1 MAAKVKIIRHI
12 DNHLRWIFDFFGHR
26 NSIGC
31 QFMWVSALGRLLPGV
46 FGIWQAMAKCGQ
58 GARYQ
63 KKYRHELERI
73 YKTTYSC
80 LMADWRYF
88 PQTVIF
94 SVSNFELLVAEL
106 AITVSCLQ
114 ISNARR
120 KFPKNTHPANMQRK
134 TPAKSANEISHK
146 GGPVST
152 LSKWKKQGASGNRAG
167 NRHDAKG
174 VFMGIIYNKVYS
186 PQGHHFG

>member
-12 DNHLRWIFDFFGHR
+12 GNHLLWIFDFFGHR
-26 NSIGC
+26 DSIGF
-31 QFMWVSALGRLLPGV
+31 QFMLVSALGRLLPGV
-46 FGIWQAMAKCGQ
+46 FGIWRTMSKCGR

-63 KKYRHELERI
+63 KKCWHELERI
-73 YKTTYSC
+73 YKTTYFC

-94 SVSNFELLVAEL
+94 SVSKFELLVAEL

-120 KFPKNTHPANMQRK
+120 KFPKIRILPTCQRK
-134 TPAKSANEISHK
+134 TPTKNANENSHK
-146 GGPVST
+146 GGPFST

-167 NRHDAKG
+167 NRHDVKG

>member
-1 MAAKVKIIRHI
+1 MAAKVRIIRHI
-12 DNHLRWIFDFFGHR
+12 DNHLLWIFDFFGHR
-26 NSIGC
+26 DSIGF
-31 QFMWVSALGRLLPGV
+31 QFMLVSALGRLLPGV

-63 KKYRHELERI
+63 KKCWHELERI

-94 SVSNFELLVAEL
+94 SVSKFELLVAEL

-120 KFPKNTHPANMQRK
+120 KFPKNTHPANMSAKDSSEKRQRK
-134 TPAKSANEISHK
+134 FSQRWPRHSLIQVEEAGGHLTIGLEI
-146 GGPVST
+146 V
-152 LSKWKKQGASGNRAG
+152 
-167 NRHDAKG
+167 
-174 VFMGIIYNKVYS
+174 MM
-186 PQGHHFG
+186 

>member
-26 NSIGC
+26 DSIGF
-31 QFMWVSALGRLLPGV
+31 QFMLVSALGRLLPGV
-46 FGIWQAMAKCGQ
+46 FGIWRTMSKCGWR
-58 GARYQ
+58 ARYQ
-63 KKYRHELERI
+63 KKCWYELEII
-73 YKTTYSC
+73 YKITYSC
-80 LMADWRYF
+80 LMADWRNF

-94 SVSNFELLVAEL
+94 SVSKFELLVAEL

-134 TPAKSANEISHK
+134 TQRKAPTKILTKVAPFQPCPSGRSR
-146 GGPVST
+146 
-152 LSKWKKQGASGNRAG
+152 GASDNRAG
-167 NRHDAKG
+167 NRHDVKG
-174 VFMGIIYNKVYS
+174 VFMGIIYNNVYS
-186 PQGHHFG
+186 LQSHHFG

>member
-12 DNHLRWIFDFFGHR
+12 DNHLRWIFDFFCHR
-26 NSIGC
+26 DSIGF
-31 QFMWVSALGRLLPGV
+31 QFMLVSALGRLLPGV

-58 GARYQ
+58 GGRYQ
-63 KKYRHELERI
+63 KKYWHELERI

-80 LMADWRYF
+80 LMADRRYF

-94 SVSNFELLVAEL
+94 SVSKFELLVAEI

-120 KFPKNTHPANMQRK
+120 KFPPPKKKNTHPANMQ
-134 TPAKSANEISHK
+134 
-146 GGPVST
+146 
-152 LSKWKKQGASGNRAG
+152 
-167 NRHDAKG
+167 
-174 VFMGIIYNKVYS
+174 
-186 PQGHHFG
+186 

>member
-26 NSIGC
+26 DSIGF
-31 QFMWVSALGRLLPGV
+31 QFMLVSALGRLLPGV

-63 KKYRHELERI
+63 KKYWHELERI

-80 LMADWRYF
+80 LMADWRNF

-94 SVSNFELLVAEL
+94 SVSKFELLVAEL
-106 AITVSCLQ
+106 AIMVSCLQ

-120 KFPKNTHPANMQRK
+120 KFPKIRILPTCQRK

-146 GGPVST
+146 GGPIPT
-152 LSKWKKQGASGNRAG
+152 LSKWKKQEASGNRAG
-167 NRHDAKG
+167 NRHDVKG

>member
-12 DNHLRWIFDFFGHR
+12 DNHLLWIFDFFGHR
-26 NSIGC
+26 DSIGF

-46 FGIWQAMAKCGQ
+46 LGIWRTMSKCGQ
-58 GARYQ
+58 GARCQ
-63 KKYRHELERI
+63 KKCWHELERI

-80 LMADWRYF
+80 LMADWRNL

-94 SVSNFELLVAEL
+94 LVSKFELLVAEL

-120 KFPKNTHPANMQRK
+120 KFPQNTHPANMSAKDSNEKRQRK
-134 TPAKSANEISHK
+134 SHK
-146 GGPVST
+146 GGPIPT
-152 LSKWKKQGASGNRAG
+152 LSKWKKQGTSGNRAG
-167 NRHDAKG
+167 NRHDVKG

-186 PQGHHFG
+186 PQDHHFG

>member
-26 NSIGC
+26 DPIGF
-31 QFMWVSALGRLLPGV
+31 QFMLVSALGRLLPGV
-46 FGIWQAMAKCGQ
+46 FGIWQAMVKCGQ

-63 KKYRHELERI
+63 KKCWHELERI

-94 SVSNFELLVAEL
+94 IVSKFELLVAEL

-120 KFPKNTHPANMQRK
+120 KFPTKYASCQHVSERLQRK
-134 TPAKSANEISHK
+134 APTKIPTKVAPSQLYPSGRSRGHLTIGLEI
-146 GGPVST
+146 V
-152 LSKWKKQGASGNRAG
+152 
-167 NRHDAKG
+167 
-174 VFMGIIYNKVYS
+174 MM
-186 PQGHHFG
+186 

>member
-26 NSIGC
+26 DSIGF

-46 FGIWQAMAKCGQ
+46 LGIWRTMYKCGQ

-63 KKYRHELERI
+63 KKYWHELKRI
-73 YKTTYSC
+73 YKTTYFC
-80 LMADWRYF
+80 LMADWRNF

-94 SVSNFELLVAEL
+94 SVFKFELLVAEL

-120 KFPKNTHPANMQRK
+120 KFPPNTHPANMQRK
-134 TPAKSANEISHK
+134 TPTKSVNENSHK
-146 GGPVST
+146 GGPIPT
-152 LSKWKKQGASGNRAG
+152 LSKWKEQGASGNRAG
-167 NRHDAKG
+167 NRHDVKG
-174 VFMGIIYNKVYS
+174 VFMGIYYNKVYS

>member
-12 DNHLRWIFDFFGHR
+12 DNHLRWILDFFGHR
-26 NSIGC
+26 DSIGF
-31 QFMWVSALGRLLPGV
+31 QFMLVSALGRLLPGV
-46 FGIWQAMAKCGQ
+46 FGIWRTMSKCGQ
-58 GARYQ
+58 GARCQ
-63 KKYRHELERI
+63 KKYWRELERI

-80 LMADWRYF
+80 LMADRRNF

-94 SVSNFELLVAEL
+94 SVSKFELLVAEL

-120 KFPKNTHPANMQRK
+120 KFPQNTHPTNMSAK
-134 TPAKSANEISHK
+134 DSKKSANENSHK
-146 GGPVST
+146 GGPIPS
-152 LSKWKKQGASGNRAG
+152 LSKWKKQGASDNRAG
-167 NRHDAKG
+167 NRHDVKG

-186 PQGHHFG
+186 PQGHPFG

>member
-26 NSIGC
+26 DSIGF
-31 QFMWVSALGRLLPGV
+31 QFVLVLALGRLLPGV
-46 FGIWQAMAKCGQ
+46 FWIWRTMSKCGR
-58 GARYQ
+58 GARCQ
-63 KKYRHELERI
+63 KKWWYELERI

-88 PQTVIF
+88 PKMVISF
-94 SVSNFELLVAEL
+94 VSKFELLVAEL

-120 KFPKNTHPANMQRK
+120 KFPKNTHPANMSAKYSNEKRQRK
-134 TPAKSANEISHK
+134 FPQRWPHSNLIHVEEAGGICQSGWKSS
-146 GGPVST
+146 
-152 LSKWKKQGASGNRAG
+152 
-167 NRHDAKG
+167 
-174 VFMGIIYNKVYS
+174 
-186 PQGHHFG
+186 

>member
-1 MAAKVKIIRHI
+1 M
-12 DNHLRWIFDFFGHR
+12 L
-26 NSIGC
+26 
-31 QFMWVSALGRLLPGV
+31 VSALGRLLPGV

-120 KFPKNTHPANMQRK
+120 KFPKNTHPANMS
-134 TPAKSANEISHK
+134 AKDSNPKI
-146 GGPVST
+146 
-152 LSKWKKQGASGNRAG
+152 R
-167 NRHDAKG
+167 
-174 VFMGIIYNKVYS
+174 NK
-186 PQGHHFG
+186 

>member
-26 NSIGC
+26 DSIGF
-31 QFMWVSALGRLLPGV
+31 QFMLVSALGRLLPGV

-63 KKYRHELERI
+63 KKYRHELEII

-94 SVSNFELLVAEL
+94 SVSKFELLVAEL

-146 GGPVST
+146 GGPIPT
-152 LSKWKKQGASGNRAG
+152 LSMWKKQEASGNRAG
-167 NRHDAKG
+167 NRHDVKG
-174 VFMGIIYNKVYS
+174 VFMGIIYNNVYS